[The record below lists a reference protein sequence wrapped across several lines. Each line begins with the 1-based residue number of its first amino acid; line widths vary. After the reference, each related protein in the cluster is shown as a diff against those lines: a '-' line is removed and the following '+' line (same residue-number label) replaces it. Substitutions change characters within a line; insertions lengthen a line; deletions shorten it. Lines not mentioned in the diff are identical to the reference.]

1 MTNKFAVQVC
11 DSHGQLC
18 DRLGSCDGT
27 FGWRVHACFH
37 DTQRFCGSGHTF
49 SLSFKTF
56 SIFFQKPIEAFSFRL
71 KLIFYQILNLFCKL
85 IYLCCRA
92 LWMKRDLVISKAWSH
107 QTFLQRLLSLVM
119 KCWRLYLGQK
129 HIHHISIIGKKYFEW
144 DNFQFC
150 KTNLSEDFFQVWKLC
165 HHPLPLSLA
174 SQWNLCYLLQP
185 RCCKTGELKS
195 FTIQRYQ

>member
-27 FGWRVHACFH
+27 FGWRLHACFH

-49 SLSFKTF
+49 FAFFLNVL
-56 SIFFQKPIEAFSFRL
+56 IFIQKPIEAFSFRL
-71 KLIFYQILNLFCKL
+71 KLSFYQILNLFSKL

-92 LWMKRDLVISKAWSH
+92 LWMKSGLVISKAWSH
-107 QTFLQRLLSLVM
+107 QTFLQQPLSFGM

-129 HIHHISIIGKKYFEW
+129 HILTYPSLAKNI
-144 DNFQFC
+144 
-150 KTNLSEDFFQVWKLC
+150 LSEIQT
-165 HHPLPLSLA
+165 S
-174 SQWNLCYLLQP
+174 YLLMSQI
-185 RCCKTGELKS
+185 
-195 FTIQRYQ
+195 FTIYQFSYHYFLS